1 MPNPFD
7 DDNGGIDDDAGTG
20 YAGAGQEPQ
29 GGQGDQG
36 TPGGHPAF
44 QEIYTVLPQE
54 FHDKVQPVLKQW
66 EQNVNQRFEQV
77 HSKYGPWDNFIK
89 QGVEPEQVGW
99 AVNMLNM
106 LEQNPREVYD
116 RIGQYFQF
124 NGQPTQNPTGGQGQG
139 DQGPQQQQLNDDP
152 YAERFTAAERQL
164 RLMTDY
170 LVQQREQTAQQ
181 EADKWLDNVMAD
193 ATKKYGK
200 FDEKFVAAQ
209 MAGGASIEQA
219 VQAFQ
224 QLRQQWGAPPPP
236 PLITGAGG
244 GIANMNTD
252 IRKMKDEQVSS
263 LAAQYLESA
272 FRQGQ

>member
-1 MPNPFD
+1 MGNPFGED
-7 DDNGGIDDDAGTG
+7 GGIDP
-20 YAGAGQEPQ
+20 GAGSGYDPSQGQQ

-44 QEIYTVLPQE
+44 QEVYNILPQE
-54 FHDKVQPVLKQW
+54 FHEKVSPVLKQW

-89 QGVEPEQVGW
+89 QGVDPEQVNW

-124 NGQPTQNPTGGQGQG
+124 NGQPTDPTGGQGQG
-139 DQGPQQQQLNDDP
+139 GQQQQQQTDDP
-152 YAERFTAAERQL
+152 YAERVTAAERQL
-164 RLMTDY
+164 RLMTDF
-170 LVQQREQTAQQ
+170 LVQQQEKTSQA
-181 EADKWLDNVMAD
+181 EADRWLDDLMSQAE
-193 ATKKYGK
+193 KKYGK
-200 FDEKFVAAQ
+200 FDQRFVAAQ
-209 MAGGASIEQA
+209 MAGGASIDQA

-244 GIANMNTD
+244 GIANNSVDIKKMND
-252 IRKMKDEQVSS
+252 QQVSS
-263 LAAQYLESA
+263 LAAQYLQSA
-272 FRQGQ
+272 FREQG

>member
-1 MPNPFD
+1 MFGD
-7 DDNGGIDDDAGTG
+7 EDNTGGVDSG
-20 YAGAGQEPQ
+20 AGAGYDPSQ
-29 GGQGDQG
+29 GQQGDPVGQG

-44 QEIYTVLPQE
+44 QEVYNVLPQE
-54 FHDKVQPVLKQW
+54 FHEKVSPVLKQW

-89 QGVEPEQVGW
+89 QGVDPEQVGW

-116 RIGQYFQF
+116 RIGQYYQF
-124 NGQPTQNPTGGQGQG
+124 NGQQQQPQDPTNGQGQ
-139 DQGPQQQQLNDDP
+139 PNQQLQNDDP
-152 YAERFTAAERQL
+152 YAERFTATERQL

-170 LVQQREQTAQQ
+170 LVQQREQQAQA
-181 EADKWLDNVMAD
+181 EADRWLDEQMQA
-193 ATKKYGK
+193 AEKKYGK
-200 FDEKFVAAQ
+200 FDDKFVAAQ
-209 MAGGASIEQA
+209 MAGGATIDEA

-224 QLRQQWGAPPPP
+224 QLRTQWGAPPPP

-252 IRKMKDEQVSS
+252 VRKMNDQDTHN
-263 LAAQYLESA
+263 LAVQMVQSA
-272 FRQGQ
+272 FRTGN